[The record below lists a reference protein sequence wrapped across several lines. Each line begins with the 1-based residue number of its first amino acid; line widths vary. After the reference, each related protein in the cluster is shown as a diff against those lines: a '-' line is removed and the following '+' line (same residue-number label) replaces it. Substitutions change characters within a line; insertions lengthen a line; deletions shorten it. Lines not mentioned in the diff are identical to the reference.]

1 MKQHM
6 KKIAAACQ
14 AFRRSEDGSS
24 TIEIMTV
31 LPAAMFFFAASYET
45 GMIGLRNMMLERAV
59 DVTVRDV
66 RIGKIPEP
74 DHAILKERICEQ
86 AMIIPNCMEEV
97 KLEMMR
103 KDIRN
108 YVSISDQPD
117 CIDRAEPGAPRI
129 DFSEGGNND
138 LMILRVC
145 ALFDPV
151 LPTAAIGAAVPKQS
165 EGAYALVSTS
175 SFVLEPYK

>member
-1 MKQHM
+1 
-6 KKIAAACQ
+6 
-14 AFRRSEDGSS
+14 
-24 TIEIMTV
+24 
-31 LPAAMFFFAASYET
+31 MFFFAASYET

-59 DVTVRDV
+59 
-66 RIGKIPEP
+66 
-74 DHAILKERICEQ
+74 
-86 AMIIPNCMEEV
+86 CMEEV

-108 YVSISDQPD
+108 YVPISTQPD
-117 CIDRAEPGAPRI
+117 CVDRAEPGAPKI